1 MHDNL
6 TIKGIKNLLFD
17 QGGVIVDIERD
28 RCLTELKK
36 LGMEN
41 PETLI
46 GLYKQEGPFFA
57 LENGDINLEE
67 FHQALRPLMPEG
79 VSDEQMDAAF
89 SSFIVGIPLHR
100 LVALRELRKRYKTYI
115 LSNTNPLMFEG
126 VIARNFAQEGLD
138 VNAYFDG
145 VTVSYKAHSNKPDR
159 KIFDYAIA
167 TMGIVPGETLFFD
180 DGQENLQVAASL
192 GFKTALVEPG
202 CEFIDIITK
211 LENQ

>member
-1 MHDNL
+1 MK

-28 RCLTELKK
+28 QCLEELRR
-36 LGMEN
+36 LGMEA
-41 PETLI
+41 PERFV
-46 GLYKQEGPFFA
+46 GLYKQDGPFFA
-57 LENGDINLEE
+57 LENGDITLDE
-67 FHQALRPLMPEG
+67 FHDELRPLMPSG
-79 VSDEQMDAAF
+79 VTNEQMDYAF

-100 LVALRELRKRYKTYI
+100 LQALRQLRKRYKTYI

-145 VTVSYKAHSNKPDR
+145 VTVSYLAHSNKPDR

-167 TMGIVPGETLFFD
+167 TMGIVPEETLFFD
-180 DGQENLQVAASL
+180 DGQENLDAASRL

-202 CEFIDIITK
+202 CEFIDIINQ
-211 LENQ
+211 LEQQ